1 MTERTQSHTGFTTE
15 VAECSVVDAEI
26 LAIEPQDHVDAEVIA
41 PAPSPIVDATIVPPQ
56 PPISNQ
62 QSAIPNLTP
71 PPDKWKPRSFLV
83 WAWHGTWWFGE
94 MLFGWLSS
102 LLGLSLLATIPLV
115 QFITLGYMLECSG
128 RVARK
133 GRFRD
138 GFVDLDKW
146 ARIGSL
152 VAGSWLM
159 LVPLRFVAGLAN
171 DAALASAQPSV
182 TAAAWR
188 IGLIVLTV
196 VTVGH
201 ILLAWYSGGKL
212 RHFFW
217 PLIAPFSL
225 AQWVVTRK
233 IVGPIV
239 RPAVQWLSPKLA
251 DDLYQ
256 PAPLSSWFPPAIL
269 LAGIL
274 RGPVRM
280 YTEARDA
287 VWDFTVSLNLPYY
300 FWLGL
305 RGFVG
310 ASIWLFLPVVMLIAS
325 TKLKNDGLA
334 FLISMAGAIAL
345 ANVLLYL
352 PFLQAQ
358 FAAENRFAAMFNFFT
373 IRKLFRKAPVAFW
386 FALLITLALALPP
399 YLFKIQQVYAEF
411 YWLFSFFFVL
421 LVYPGRLLAGWA
433 IGLANKRERNRF
445 ILTRLLLW
453 SGAFAVSF
461 AYVFFVFL
469 SQYTSWNGSWSLF
482 EQHPFLVPAPFFGG

>member
-1 MTERTQSHTGFTTE
+1 MSLSTAPPMPGPDTSQPPLT
-15 VAECSVVDAEI
+15 AEVVDRPI
-26 LAIEPQDHVDAEVIA
+26 VDAEVVR
-41 PAPSPIVDATIVPPQ
+41 PPSRQLVEAVVVADPNQQSA
-56 PPISNQ
+56 ISNQ
-62 QSAIPNLTP
+62 QSPNQQE
-71 PPDKWKPRSFLV
+71 KWQPRSFLV
-83 WAWHGTWWFGE
+83 WAWHGWWWFAE
-94 MLFGWLSS
+94 QLFGWLCSM
-102 LLGLSLLATIPLV
+102 LGLSLLATIPLV

-133 GRFRD
+133 GRIRD

-159 LVPLRFVAGLAN
+159 LVPLRFLAGLAN
-171 DAALASAQPSV
+171 DAALIPDQPGP
-182 TAAAWR
+182 TAGAWR
-188 IGLIVLTV
+188 MGLILFTGVM
-196 VTVGH
+196 VGH

-217 PLIAPFSL
+217 PLLAPFSL
-225 AQWVVTRK
+225 AQWVITRK
-233 IVGPIV
+233 VIGPVV
-239 RPAVQWLSPKLA
+239 RPAIQWLSPKLA

-256 PAPLSSWFPPAIL
+256 PAPLTAWFPPAIL
-269 LAGIL
+269 LAGL
-274 RGPVRM
+274 RRGPAHM
-280 YTEARDA
+280 YAEARDA
-287 VWDFTVSLNLPYY
+287 VWNFVVSLNLPHY

-310 ASIWLFLPVVMLIAS
+310 AMLWLIIPITLLISS
-325 TKLKNDGLA
+325 TKLPDDGLA
-334 FLISMAGAIAL
+334 TIVSLTGAILL

-358 FAAENRFAAMFNFFT
+358 FAAENRFRAMFSFLT
-373 IRKLFRKAPVAFW
+373 IRRLFRKAPFAFW

-411 YWLFSFFFVL
+411 YWLFSFVFVL

-433 IGLANKRERNRF
+433 VGRANAREKPRF
-445 ILTRLLLW
+445 FLFRWLLW
-453 SGAFAVSF
+453 SGALAVSF
-461 AYVFFVFL
+461 IYVFFVYL

>member
-1 MTERTQSHTGFTTE
+1 MSTE
-15 VAECSVVDAEI
+15 VLI
-26 LAIEPQDHVDAEVIA
+26 AEV
-41 PAPSPIVDATIVPPQ
+41 VPP
-56 PPISNQ
+56 PADQ
-62 QSAIPNLTP
+62 Q
-71 PPDKWKPRSFLV
+71 PRSFLV
-83 WAWHGTWWFGE
+83 RAWHSCWWFAE
-94 MLFGWLSS
+94 QLFGWFCS

-128 RVARK
+128 RVARS

-138 GFVDLDKW
+138 GLIDLDKW

-152 VAGSWLM
+152 AAGSWLM

-171 DAALASAQPSV
+171 DAALIPDQPGP

-188 IGLIVLTV
+188 LGLV
-196 VTVGH
+196 VFTALMIGH

-212 RHFFW
+212 RNFFW
-217 PLIAPFSL
+217 PLLAPFSL

-256 PAPLSSWFPPAIL
+256 PAPLTSWFPPAIL
-269 LAGIL
+269 LAGL
-274 RGPVRM
+274 RRGPARM
-280 YTEARDA
+280 YAEARDA
-287 VWDFTVSLNLPYY
+287 VWDFVVSLNLPHY

-305 RGFVG
+305 RGFAG
-310 ASIWLFLPVVMLIAS
+310 AFLWLCIPIALLIAS
-325 TKLKNDGLA
+325 TKLQNDVLA
-334 FLISMAGAIAL
+334 GLISLVGAIAL

-358 FAAENRFAAMFNFFT
+358 FAAENRFRAMFNFLT
-373 IRKLFRKAPVAFW
+373 IRKLFRKAPLAFW

-399 YLFKIQQVYAEF
+399 YLFKIQQVYPEF

-433 IGLANKRERNRF
+433 VGRANARATPRF
-445 ILTRLLLW
+445 FLVRWLSW
-453 SGAFAVSF
+453 SAAFAVSF
-461 AYVFFVFL
+461 IYVFFVYL
-469 SQYTSWNGSWSLF
+469 SQFTSWNGSWSLF
-482 EQHPFLVPAPFFGG
+482 EQHPFLVPVPFLGG